1 MILSILIPVTIGN
14 ASDAVRD
21 QMMRHDPKWATFNS
35 AYINEKVEFHLQN
48 AFLDEPME
56 DGLINFFTH
65 ISIMRDPRAS
75 YDMVP
80 DEVWSAL
87 PPDPEIAVLEAQRG
101 ELKKGRFRIQGTDV
115 EKEVRRLSN
124 EIRNKRAQRNKALRQ
139 EYRKYYFYNR
149 PTWDIEKQMMNSF
162 EEEEEAE
169 REEAAD
175 YIQPPIEL
183 HIPERARLAEILCHH
198 PENLSSGELQSLRV
212 EATQLMTALC
222 SKKETVKRKYIRRTA
237 QADVP
242 IKEESPEL
250 DRFPLLMDR
259 TQCPCCIGSKALS
272 EEERAFRYCRP
283 AVMNDHFDREHL
295 KPMKVAEG
303 FKSITCEHPKCQD
316 NGDGL
321 KLKSLDHF
329 RNHVQLVHG
338 VRLRPERR

>member
-1 MILSILIPVTIGN
+1 
-14 ASDAVRD
+14 
-21 QMMRHDPKWATFNS
+21 MMRHDPKWATFNS

-56 DGLINFFTH
+56 DGLIKFFTH

-80 DEVWSAL
+80 DEVWSTL
-87 PPDPEIAVLEAQRG
+87 PPDPDIAALEAQRDK
-101 ELKKGRFRIQGTDV
+101 LKEGRFRIQGTDV

-149 PTWDIEKQMMNSF
+149 PTWDIEKQMTDGF
-162 EEEEEAE
+162 EEDEEEDG
-169 REEAAD
+169 EASD
-175 YIQPPIEL
+175 YTQPPIEL

-198 PENLSSGELQSLRV
+198 SDNLNSGELRSLRI

-222 SKKETVKRKYIRRTA
+222 SKRETARRKYIRRTA
-237 QADVP
+237 RADTVDGIEMP
-242 IKEESPEL
+242 IKEESPDL
-250 DRFPLLMDR
+250 DRFPLLMEK
-259 TQCPCCIGSKALS
+259 TQCPCCIGCKALS

-295 KPMKVAEG
+295 KPMKVAEECMT
-303 FKSITCEHPKCQD
+303 ITCEHPRCQD
-316 NGDGL
+316 NGEGL
-321 KLKSLDHF
+321 KLQSLDHF
-329 RNHVQLVHG
+329 RSHVQRVHG
-338 VRLRPERR
+338 VCLRPERR